1 LNKLIPVL
9 KKCALFEN
17 MNEDELSSVLECL
30 APTTSTYQKDEIILL
45 AGEQISSVGIVVSGL
60 AQIVREDINGA
71 VNLITDISEG
81 DLFGEAFACAQIGH
95 VPVTILTPIGCT
107 VLFVKFDK
115 IIKNCPSSCNFHSQ
129 LIKNMLFILASKN
142 IFLNEKN
149 EILSCRTTKEKLIAY
164 LSFQAQKSQKAEFTI
179 PFNRDE
185 LANYLSVNRSALSR
199 TLSEMKEEG
208 SIDFDKNRFKILE

>member
-1 LNKLIPVL
+1 MNKLIPVL